1 MNKKLL
7 PLAVLTAVATGGLS
21 TAQAVYV
28 NNNGTGQVLIYP
40 YYSVEGEN
48 DTYINIVNT
57 TDQTKAVKV
66 RFLEGMNSQEVLDF
80 NLYLSP
86 RDHWS
91 AMVTE
96 SASGGARLVTAD
108 EFCTVPDI
116 VGRQGST
123 VNFREF
129 QYSDVDEVHNGIE
142 RTREGYVEII
152 EMGVVTGDHEE
163 WATHDSSGVP
173 DNCGAL
179 IDSWSTG
186 GTWSNNRDMDI
197 APASGGLSGY
207 GVLINPAD
215 GVSAAYDATAFGNF
229 WSAGDWDHRRPGSVL
244 PSLRS
249 GQATAQVIDGNQ
261 LYDVTFTDSVDA
273 ISATIMQSMIMNDFV
288 LAPEINAGTDWVVNF
303 PTKRFYVFP
312 EPQFAADRPLRP
324 FTTEWD
330 PEKAEACE
338 PIGMDYWDRE
348 EREEFVRDVDFS
360 PTPTTD
366 PISLCKEVNVVTFN
380 EANVLYA
387 SDRIG
392 HNLDVAFDNGWM
404 QIDFTRE
411 TGRWMTGSNNVD
423 ETPLTFYGLPTIGF
437 GVQRYTNGDLGGLL
451 ANYMGLVNH
460 KAVRDIRSGEAA
472 D

>member
-1 MNKKLL
+1 MMNKKLL

-108 EFCTVPDI
+108 ESCTVPTI
-116 VGRQGST
+116 VGRPGST
-123 VNFREF
+123 VDFRDL
-129 QYSDVDEVHNGIE
+129 QYEGDSVDGIE

-152 EMGVVTGDHEE
+152 EMAEVDGDHAD
-163 WATHDSSGVP
+163 WLTHDSSGVP
-173 DNCGAL
+173 ANCGAL
-179 IDSWSTG
+179 VDSWSSG
-186 GTWSNNRDMDI
+186 GTWNSNADADI
-197 APASGGLSGY
+197 LPAGGGLYGY

-229 WSAGDWDHRRPGSVL
+229 WPAGDWDHSGPGSL
-244 PSLRS
+244 FPSLAS
-249 GQATAQVIDGNQ
+249 GQAQAQVIDGNA
-261 LYDVTFTDSVDA
+261 LYDVTFDDSIDA
-273 ISATIMQSMIMNDFV
+273 LSATIMQSMIMNDFV
-288 LAPEINAGTDWVVNF
+288 LAPEINAGTDWLVNF
-303 PTKRFYVFP
+303 PTKRFYVNE
-312 EPQFAADRPLRP
+312 EPAAAP
-324 FTTEWD
+324 FTTSWN
-330 PEKAEACE
+330 PATSEACE
-338 PIGMDYWDRE
+338 PIEINYWDRE
-348 EREEFVRDVDFS
+348 EQSEFVRDVDFS
-360 PTPTTD
+360 PSPDAD
-366 PISLCKEVNVVTFN
+366 PIALCKEVNVVTFN
-380 EANVLYA
+380 SADVLYA
-387 SDRIG
+387 SDRLG
-392 HNLDVAFDNGWM
+392 HNIDVAFDNGWM
-404 QIDFTRE
+404 QMDFTQE
-411 TGRWMTGSNNVD
+411 AGRFVEGFDDDWD
-423 ETPLTFYGLPTIGF
+423 YRFHGLPAIGF

-460 KAVRDIRSGEAA
+460 KADRSIESGIF